1 MSSVAIGLSGIFCAL
16 CLTLF
21 GVPVAVSLGLIGLSG
36 MWFVGGE
43 VLMRSALE
51 TLAYNALNQYSFV
64 VIPMFVLMGVLANKA
79 KITQDLYEAF
89 YRFMSKVRGSL
100 FMVTI
105 LSSAGF
111 ATISGSTVVSAAV
124 FTRLAL
130 PQMVR
135 YGYHSGIGAG
145 CIAAAG
151 TFASL
156 IPPSIMMVIYAL
168 LTGESIGRLFIAGVI
183 PGALTAGVYLVSVWV
198 MVRLKPQIAP
208 IAPQEFTW
216 SQKME
221 SLGRVGPF
229 LVLAILVVGG
239 IYSGLMFPSSAGAVG
254 AFGALGIAIW
264 RGVGGFSHIKDALS
278 ETAVTATSVFLV
290 LIGGLIFSRFLVF
303 SGFITDIVAVI
314 TESGIAPYQVLVAV
328 VLVYIALGMF
338 IDTVSV
344 TVITVPFIHPVMVGL
359 GYDPIWF
366 GVVLV
371 KLIEISAITPPVG
384 LNLFAVMASARTQIS
399 TGDLFKGVLP
409 FLAMEF
415 LVLLLIIM
423 VPAISLWLPE
433 TMF

>member
-16 CLTLF
+16 SLTLF

-198 MVRLKPQIAP
+198 MVRLRPQIAP
-208 IAPQEFTW
+208 LAPQEFTW

-264 RGVGGFSHIKDALS
+264 RGVGGFSHLKDALS
-278 ETAVTATSVFLV
+278 ETAVTATSVFMV

-433 TMF
+433 TML

>member
-16 CLTLF
+16 SLTLF

-145 CIAAAG
+145 CVAAAG

-198 MVRLKPQIAP
+198 MVRLRPQIAP
-208 IAPQEFTW
+208 LAPQEFTW

-264 RGVGGFSHIKDALS
+264 RGVGGFSHLKDALS
-278 ETAVTATSVFLV
+278 ETAVTATSVFMV

-433 TMF
+433 TML